1 MTTAIIT
8 NPQHAAHD
16 EPRHVEQA
24 ARLAAI
30 EAAIDAS
37 GLRADLLELAPQ
49 PAGERQILAVHE
61 PRLLAAVRSTMAH
74 ERAWLDADTY
84 TTSGSYEAALLTA
97 GAAVKAVEAV
107 VGGQAANAFALVRP
121 PGHHAT
127 PYRPMGFCLFNNVA
141 IAARHALDTLGI
153 ERLAI
158 VDYDVHHGN
167 GTQDCFYED
176 SQALFCSTHAWPLY
190 PGTGA
195 AQEVGA
201 ESGYGLT
208 LNLPLPY
215 GTGDEGFYRCYDELI
230 LPAIRAFGPQLIL
243 VSAGY
248 DGHWDDPLGPL
259 ALSVAGYAALTQ
271 RLASLAGELCD
282 GRIVLMLEGGYS
294 LPALSACAV
303 AALRVL
309 LGRDPGADPLGPAG
323 VREPDLSALIERVR
337 REHPLFSWRIAGNR
351 RV

>member
-1 MTTAIIT
+1 MTTAITT
-8 NPQHAAHD
+8 NPRHAAHD
-16 EPRHVEQA
+16 EPRHVEHA
-24 ARLAAI
+24 ARLTAV

-37 GLRADLLELAPQ
+37 GLRADLLELTSG
-49 PAGERQILAVHE
+49 PATEQQILAVHE

-84 TTSGSYEAALLTA
+84 TTADSYEVARLAA
-97 GAAVKAVEAV
+97 GAAVQAVEAIV
-107 VGGQAANAFALVRP
+107 SGQATNAFALVRP

-127 PYRPMGFCLFNNVA
+127 PYRPMGFCLFNNIA
-141 IAARHALDTLGI
+141 IAARHALDKLGLQ
-153 ERLAI
+153 RVAI

-176 SQALFCSTHAWPLY
+176 SQTLFCSTHAWPLY

-208 LNLPLPY
+208 LNVPLPY
-215 GTGDEGFYRCYDELI
+215 GAGDEGLGRCYDELI
-230 LPAIRAFGPQLIL
+230 MPAIRAFDPQLIL

-271 RLASLAGELCD
+271 RLVALAEDLCD
-282 GRIVLMLEGGYS
+282 GRVVLVLEGGYS
-294 LPALSACAV
+294 LPALGACAV
-303 AALRVL
+303 VALRVL

-323 VREPDLSALIERVR
+323 AREPDLTALIEQIR
-337 REHPLFSWRIAGNR
+337 RAHPLL
-351 RV
+351 

>member
-1 MTTAIIT
+1 MTTAITT
-8 NPQHAAHD
+8 N
-16 EPRHVEQA
+16 PRHVVHDQPGHVEHA
-24 ARLAAI
+24 ARLVAI

-37 GLRADLLELAPQ
+37 GLRADLLELAPR
-49 PAGERQILAVHE
+49 PASEQQVLAVHE
-61 PRLLAAVRSTMAH
+61 PRLLVAVRSTMQH
-74 ERAWLDADTY
+74 ERAFLDADTY
-84 TTSGSYEAALLTA
+84 TTAGSYEAALLAA
-97 GAAVKAVEAV
+97 GAAVQAVEAV
-107 VGGQAANAFALVRP
+107 INGLATNAFALVRP

-141 IAARHALDTLGI
+141 IAARHALDTLGLD
-153 ERLAI
+153 RVAI

-176 SQALFCSTHAWPLY
+176 SQTLFCSTHAWPLY

-215 GTGDEGFYRCYDELI
+215 GAGDKSLDRCYDELI
-230 LPAIRAFGPQLIL
+230 GPAIRAFDPQLIL

-271 RLASLAGELCD
+271 RLVALAEELCD
-282 GRIVLMLEGGYS
+282 GRIVLVLEGGYS
-294 LPALSACAV
+294 LPALSSCTV
-303 AALRVL
+303 AALQVL
-309 LGRDPGADPLGPAG
+309 LGHDPGADPLGPSG
-323 VREPDLSALIERVR
+323 RREPDLSTLIEQVR
-337 REHPLFSWRIAGNR
+337 RAHPLL
-351 RV
+351 